1 MKAGLFADDSLFS
14 SILCRP
20 EYVIMVR
27 RLLHD
32 ADLYL
37 AHQVLLRGHD
47 SVIRHTPR
55 NTELALY
62 GNGISSGQNIY
73 KWQANANHGLPMIAE
88 TLHQNFMQHR

>member
-1 MKAGLFADDSLFS
+1 MMLICTLHTKFFCEDMIQS
-14 SILCRP
+14 S
-20 EYVIMVR
+20 
-27 RLLHD
+27 
-32 ADLYL
+32 
-37 AHQVLLRGHD
+37 G
-47 SVIRHTPR
+47 TPR